1 METAPKSAESHLSGL
16 METGGR
22 LIRHSTAAKFY
33 KEDSYVF
40 GTCKDRAAADDLFS
54 LMRRNA
60 FSILGSRNALPVRHL
75 PATGTPILEPSRT
88 VA

>member
-1 METAPKSAESHLSGL
+1 MHKLRLAWKLLPKRAES
-16 METGGR
+16 
-22 LIRHSTAAKFY
+22 ST
-33 KEDSYVF
+33 KEGSYVF
-40 GTCKDRAAADDLFS
+40 GTCKDRSAADDLFS
-54 LMRRNA
+54 SMRRNA